1 MKLPMVAIVI
11 GLLLGIAATV
21 LIQPETA
28 AGSALLIIVAT
39 LVTTLVVL
47 GVGKLTKRAEPP
59 KPGDRA

>member
-39 LVTTLVVL
+39 LVTTLVVMA
-47 GVGKLTKRAEPP
+47 VNRLTRHNDPAEPRD
-59 KPGDRA
+59 KP